1 MYGKYQKNLSMGNN
15 NNDKRKK
22 QIAAVE
28 EALSVI
34 SQFGNGL
41 LDGCEATQKVGWS
54 EFDVGDEVY
63 FKTYNDIDDVVMVT
77 KGTIVEVIR
86 RDTKVENR
94 PDSNIT
100 DCGWHTETSI
110 SYKVQWYGG
119 KSTINARY
127 VYGDKLYATLAAIA
141 ETVQSYFSV

>member
-1 MYGKYQKNLSMGNN
+1 MGNN

-28 EALSVI
+28 EALNVI

-41 LDGCEATQKVGWS
+41 LDWCEATQKVGWS

-77 KGTIVEVIR
+77 KGTIVEIIR

-94 PDSNIT
+94 PDGNMPQG
-100 DCGWHTETSI
+100 GWHTETSI